1 MFTNSHAWCRSNQH
15 PDAVVWNVV
24 HSNLLSKARLLQW
37 AYEILFCCG
46 GRGVAEKCKE
56 NNYPPQTCCTKG
68 TGVMRHINGSSSNIL
83 MKKNISHAPHNNLFH
98 YLSLISLIWNK
109 SLRLSTGSLL
119 KGRRE
124 GWDRSLGNYM
134 KRTGESYTTMLSVFP
149 FVTCVYL
156 LPLICCQRMLCKLL
170 IITGHV
176 VLNFNKYFSLGCI
189 RIPMMI
195 QTVPQARPC
204 VRCESQIMKHLLL
217 WQPGWPEIEQK
228 IIKTLFKM

>member
-15 PDAVVWNVV
+15 PDAVVWNVI

-56 NNYPPQTCCTKG
+56 NNYPPQTCCAKG

-83 MKKNISHAPHNNLFH
+83 MKKKISYAPHNNLFH

-109 SLRLSTGSLL
+109 NLRLSTASLL

-124 GWDRSLGNYM
+124 GWGGTGALGIIWRGLGRAIPQCSLFSPSLLVFTYYLSSAVRGCSANY
-134 KRTGESYTTMLSVFP
+134 
-149 FVTCVYL
+149 
-156 LPLICCQRMLCKLL
+156 
-170 IITGHV
+170 
-176 VLNFNKYFSLGCI
+176 
-189 RIPMMI
+189 
-195 QTVPQARPC
+195 
-204 VRCESQIMKHLLL
+204 
-217 WQPGWPEIEQK
+217 
-228 IIKTLFKM
+228 